1 MSFGGWYLFTLRTVT
16 VANVPVLGD
25 LQTVTESR
33 MVAHFVEEGGQIQGS
48 HEVCGVDVIG
58 ATTLAETILPEA
70 FVRAL
75 PTSHYTLDLSE
86 DEGVHGI
93 SGDLALVHIGYN
105 PSLGPVPS
113 NSQDANVLDTDD
125 DGLPGATVVVRI
137 PLLPDVHVYVAQ
149 RSQVHIE
156 GTWTDGRFEGASSLA
171 VMEQSVLGSNHP
183 LFTHAP
189 VVSVSTGDFVLEPLE
204 GPTRCKDLEGS

>member
-125 DGLPGATVVVRI
+125 DGLLDGEEIEYGSDPLNRFSWPDYIWPDNRPLTHPRNSSLQERRTRSTRRGASRN
-137 PLLPDVHVYVAQ
+137 PFKEQ
-149 RSQVHIE
+149 RSPC
-156 GTWTDGRFEGASSLA
+156 D
-171 VMEQSVLGSNHP
+171 
-183 LFTHAP
+183 
-189 VVSVSTGDFVLEPLE
+189 
-204 GPTRCKDLEGS
+204 